1 MKKQKEKINHGM
13 YAEDINGVLY
23 YNAPDYQF
31 TLTYEKYHNYATII
45 IKSKDIKLTSNNSGL
60 STKELKEKI
69 INEWFADENDNTRK
83 QNNAKRKEK
92 KLAK

>member
-45 IKSKDIKLTSNNSGL
+45 IQSKDIKLTSNNSGL
-60 STKELKEKI
+60 SNKDLKEKI
-69 INEWFADENDNTRK
+69 IDEWFADENDNTRK

>member
-45 IKSKDIKLTSNNSGL
+45 IQSKDIKITSNNSGL
-60 STKELKEKI
+60 STKDLKEKI
-69 INEWFADENDNTRK
+69 INEW
-83 QNNAKRKEK
+83 
-92 KLAK
+92 LSLIHI

>member
-60 STKELKEKI
+60 ANKDLKEKI

>member
-45 IKSKDIKLTSNNSGL
+45 IQSKDIKLTSNNSGL
-60 STKELKEKI
+60 ANKDLKEKI